1 MALNK
6 TVQEKYLVQQ
16 MLVFISIVAGSRVV
30 DHVMGNQLF
39 SALSSMDIYY
49 QLCASLCSQGTH
61 SLESKAGK

>member
-1 MALNK
+1 MLVALNK

-39 SALSSMDIYY
+39 SIEFHGYLLSINFVLVSAPKE
-49 QLCASLCSQGTH
+49 LTV
-61 SLESKAGK
+61 